1 MHPFDLIPSIQ
12 VTTEEARTK
21 FIEQLTQ
28 MEDWLYMEGDGEGA
42 AEYKA
47 RLAQMKAIGE
57 PMRNR
62 AFVSTGKG
70 PGTLV
75 REGVDGSFVGAG
87 GWGTG
92 PWGALVL
99 VG

>member
-1 MHPFDLIPSIQ
+1 
-12 VTTEEARTK
+12 
-21 FIEQLTQ
+21 

-70 PGTLV
+70 PRHTC
-75 REGVDGSFVGAG
+75 VGRS
-87 GWGTG
+87 GWK
-92 PWGALVL
+92 LC
-99 VG
+99 